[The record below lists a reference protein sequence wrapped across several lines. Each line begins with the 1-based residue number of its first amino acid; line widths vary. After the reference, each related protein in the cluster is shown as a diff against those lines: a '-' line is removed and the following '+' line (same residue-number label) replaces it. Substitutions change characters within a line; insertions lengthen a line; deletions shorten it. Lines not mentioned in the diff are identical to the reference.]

1 MFEKIV
7 EVLVMLIVI
16 LTFFAGIYIFV
27 DSRVHQ
33 IEKKNYFDNI
43 SRLLLTKLV
52 KLEPLNIFWDSKA
65 KSYS

>member
-43 SRLLLTKLV
+43 NNDWETDK
-52 KLEPLNIFWDSKA
+52 IA
-65 KSYS
+65 